1 MHSNGPQIATLGK
14 GDRERDM
21 IDVIYKSGWRGP
33 VGIIGHNRSA
43 DAKRTL
49 QANLDGLRSILK
61 EIGDEPGF
69 ATF

>member
-1 MHSNGPQIATLGK
+1 MVAHVG
-14 GDRERDM
+14 GDHEREM
-21 IDVIYKSGWRGP
+21 IEIVFRSGWRGP

-43 DAKRTL
+43 DAKQTL

-61 EIGDEPGF
+61 EIGDEPGL